1 MSDRE
6 EEIDLDS
13 PDAAQALLGDLAKKK
28 PKSKAKAKAKA
39 KVKKPRESDS
49 SSGGVQLP
57 LSMLTASS
65 EDVAMFEAKLAAL
78 KAQKGSQQAYKQTQR
93 FSVGDVIDHKSFGTG
108 FVMTETGLNKIEVL
122 FKIGRKMLVTAPRN

>member
-13 PDAAQALLGDLAKKK
+13 PDAAKALLGDVAKKK
-28 PKSKAKAKAKA
+28 PKSKAKAKAK
-39 KVKKPRESDS
+39 VRKPRESSAD
-49 SSGGVQLP
+49 SGGVQLP

-78 KAQKGSQQAYKQTQR
+78 RAQKGAHAPYKQTQR

-108 FVMTETGLNKIEVL
+108 FVMAETGLNKIEVL
-122 FKIGRKMLVTAPRN
+122 FKSGRKMLVTAPRH